1 MRPPILSVIVCTYN
15 RSFWMR
21 NCLESLVEQCR
32 DESRVEVLI
41 VDNNSTDDTRTVA
54 EEYTARLPN
63 FRYLLEQVQGLSH
76 GRNRGYR
83 EARGELVAYIDDDA
97 RAHPDWVISIIRFF
111 EIHPQVTGVGGP
123 YNAFSTVSIP
133 DWFPSEYGRR
143 SLGSETRAI
152 RDNEWISGTNM
163 IFRKQAL
170 EEIGGFDTGLGMA
183 GNKISYGEE
192 TNLVRRMR
200 ANGMQ
205 IYYCPTIVV
214 DHVIMPY
221 KLSLRWLLQSNYSN
235 GKDGVKTF
243 EYKGN
248 AITYLPALIRGLLL
262 VPVKFFTCNER
273 YFKTR
278 IYRSVS
284 QLYWQLGFFVKLL
297 ES

>member
-1 MRPPILSVIVCTYN
+1 MLSVIVCTYN

-21 NCLESLVEQCR
+21 NCLESLVSQCR
-32 DESRVEVLI
+32 DESRIEVLI
-41 VDNNSTDDTRTVA
+41 VDNNSTDDTRNAA
-54 EEYTARLPN
+54 EEYTSRLPN
-63 FRYLLEQVQGLSH
+63 FRYVLEQAQGLSH

-97 RAHPDWVISIIRFF
+97 RAHDDWIESIIQFF
-111 EIHPQVTGVGGP
+111 ETHTQVTGVGGP
-123 YNAFSTVSIP
+123 YNAFSTVPIP
-133 DWFPSEYGRR
+133 DWFPREYGRR
-143 SLGSETRAI
+143 SLGNDTRAI
-152 RDNEWISGTNM
+152 RDDEWISGTNM

-200 ANGMQ
+200 AKGMQ
-205 IYYCPTIVV
+205 INYCPTIVV

-221 KLSLRWLLQSNYSN
+221 KLSLRWLLKSNYSS

-262 VPVKFFTCNER
+262 ALVRFFTCNEK

-278 IYRSVS
+278 IYRSAS